1 LAGVAALAFFIF
13 VCPFMSSPH
22 AIILF
27 AHGSR
32 DPLWRAPLEAV
43 ASTIA
48 AKQPHIPVRCAYL
61 ELCEPN
67 LATVTTE
74 IIAAC
79 AIPKGSDGQNS
90 ALHVR
95 IVPMFLGMGVH
106 ARKDLPEL
114 VAALRVAHPEVHFE
128 VVPPIG
134 EDARVT
140 ALLADLA
147 VG

>member
-1 LAGVAALAFFIF
+1 LAGAAALAFFSF
-13 VCPFMSSPH
+13 FTMSSPH

-48 AKQPHIPVRCAYL
+48 AKYPDTPVRCAYL
-61 ELCEPN
+61 ELCAPD

-79 AIPKGSDGQNS
+79 ALFNS
-90 ALHVR
+90 ARGKIDALHLR

-114 VAALRVAHPEVHFE
+114 VDALRVAHPSVHFE

-140 ALLADLA
+140 ALLAEMA

>member
-1 LAGVAALAFFIF
+1 M
-13 VCPFMSSPH
+13 PSPH

-48 AKQPHIPVRCAYL
+48 AQHPHTPVRCAYL
-61 ELCEPN
+61 ELCAPD

-79 AIPKGSDGQNS
+79 ATFQRARCLNGT
-90 ALHVR
+90 LHVR

-114 VAALRVAHPEVHFE
+114 VAALRVAHPSVHFE

-140 ALLADLA
+140 ALLAEMA

>member
-1 LAGVAALAFFIF
+1 
-13 VCPFMSSPH
+13 MSSPH

-32 DPLWRAPLEAV
+32 DPLWRAPLESV
-43 ASTIA
+43 ASAIA
-48 AKQPHIPVRCAYL
+48 AKHPHIPVRCAYL
-61 ELCEPN
+61 ELCAPD

-79 AIPKGSDGQNS
+79 ATFQGAKGLNA
-90 ALHVR
+90 ALSLR

-114 VAALRVAHPEVHFE
+114 VEELRVAHPLVNFE
-128 VVPPIG
+128 VVAPIG

-140 ALLADLA
+140 ALLAEMA

>member
-1 LAGVAALAFFIF
+1 
-13 VCPFMSSPH
+13 MSSPH

-43 ASTIA
+43 ARTIA
-48 AKQPHIPVRCAYL
+48 AKHPETPVRCAYL
-61 ELCEPN
+61 ELCAPD

-79 AIPKGSDGQNS
+79 GTSQRASDPNG

-114 VAALRVAHPEVHFE
+114 VSELRVAHPSVHFE
-128 VVPPIG
+128 VVAPIG

-140 ALLADLA
+140 ALLAEMA

>member
-1 LAGVAALAFFIF
+1 
-13 VCPFMSSPH
+13 MSSPH

-48 AKQPHIPVRCAYL
+48 AKHPNTPVRCAYL
-61 ELCEPN
+61 ELCEPD
-67 LATVTTE
+67 LPAVTTE

-79 AIPKGSDGQNS
+79 ALFPWASGLKGTINI
-90 ALHVR
+90 R
-95 IVPMFLGMGVH
+95 IVPMFLGMGKH
-106 ARKDLPEL
+106 AREDLPEL
-114 VAALRVAHPEVHFE
+114 VTALRLAHPSVNFE
-128 VVPPIG
+128 VVAPIG

-140 ALLADLA
+140 ALLAEMA
-147 VG
+147 VS

>member
-1 LAGVAALAFFIF
+1 M
-13 VCPFMSSPH
+13 PSPH

-48 AKQPHIPVRCAYL
+48 GQHPHLPVRCAYL
-61 ELCEPN
+61 ELCAPD

-74 IIAAC
+74 IVAAC
-79 AIPKGSDGQNS
+79 ATFQGSSGQNGT
-90 ALHVR
+90 LNLR

-114 VAALRVAHPEVHFE
+114 VADLRVAHPLVNFE
-128 VVPPIG
+128 VVAPIG

-140 ALLADLA
+140 ALLAEMA

>member
-1 LAGVAALAFFIF
+1 MTT
-13 VCPFMSSPH
+13 PN

-48 AKQPHIPVRCAYL
+48 AKHPDRPVRCAYL
-61 ELCEPN
+61 ELCAPD
-67 LATVTTE
+67 LAKVTAE

-79 AIPKGSDGQNS
+79 AAIQGTSGLNGSI
-90 ALHVR
+90 HVR

-114 VAALRVAHPEVHFE
+114 VAALRVAHPSVHFE
-128 VVPPIG
+128 VVAPIG

-140 ALLADLA
+140 ALLAEIA

>member
-1 LAGVAALAFFIF
+1 
-13 VCPFMSSPH
+13 MSSPH

-43 ASTIA
+43 ASAIA
-48 AKQPHIPVRCAYL
+48 AKHPDRPVRCAYL
-61 ELCEPN
+61 ELCAPD

-74 IIAAC
+74 IIASGASF
-79 AIPKGSDGQNS
+79 PGLSDLNG
-90 ALHVR
+90 ALYVR

-114 VAALRVAHPEVHFE
+114 VDALRVAHPSVHFE

-140 ALLADLA
+140 ALLAEMA

>member
-1 LAGVAALAFFIF
+1 
-13 VCPFMSSPH
+13 MSSPQ

-32 DPLWRAPLEAV
+32 DPLWRAPMEAV
-43 ASTIA
+43 ASAIA
-48 AKQPHIPVRCAYL
+48 AKHPDTPVRCAYL
-61 ELCEPN
+61 ELCAPD

-74 IIAAC
+74 IIAVC
-79 AIPKGSDGQNS
+79 APFQRAAGLNS
-90 ALHVR
+90 ALYVR

-114 VAALRVAHPEVHFE
+114 VAALRVDYPSVHFE

-140 ALLADLA
+140 ALLAEMA

>member
-1 LAGVAALAFFIF
+1 
-13 VCPFMSSPH
+13 MTSPH

-43 ASTIA
+43 AHTIA
-48 AKQPHIPVRCAYL
+48 AQHPHTPVRCAYL
-61 ELCEPN
+61 ELCEPD

-79 AIPKGSDGQNS
+79 ATSMLANS
-90 ALHVR
+90 LNGAINVR

-114 VAALRVAHPEVHFE
+114 VEALRVAHPAVHFE

-134 EDARVT
+134 EDPRVT
-140 ALLADLA
+140 ALLAEMA

>member
-1 LAGVAALAFFIF
+1 M
-13 VCPFMSSPH
+13 PSPD

-43 ASTIA
+43 ANTIA
-48 AKQPHIPVRCAYL
+48 AKHPHIPARCAYL
-61 ELCEPN
+61 ELCEPD
-67 LATVTTE
+67 LPTVTTE

-79 AIPKGSDGQNS
+79 ATFQRANGLNDVLN
-90 ALHVR
+90 VR

-114 VAALRVAHPEVHFE
+114 VEALHVAHPLVNFE
-128 VVPPIG
+128 VVAPIG

-140 ALLADLA
+140 ALLAEMA